1 MPYALNIDKLA
12 DGVKLPC
19 VAPLPQGIADHYHP
33 ILPRL
38 FFLREEPTAMRDR
51 NS

>member
-12 DGVKLPC
+12 DCAKLLC
-19 VAPLPQGIADHYHP
+19 VAPLPQGIADHYYP
-33 ILPRL
+33 ILARL
-38 FFLREEPTAMRDR
+38 FFLGEEPAAMRNR